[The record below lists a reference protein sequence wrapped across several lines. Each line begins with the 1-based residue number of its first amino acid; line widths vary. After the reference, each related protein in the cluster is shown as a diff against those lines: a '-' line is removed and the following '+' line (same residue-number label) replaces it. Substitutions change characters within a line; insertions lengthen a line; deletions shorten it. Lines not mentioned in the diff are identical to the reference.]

1 MVSSMLL
8 FNPLVMA
15 LHNKEDPQMHATQ
28 PRHNILIVDDSPA
41 VRESLGWLLQDEA
54 NIKVVAE
61 AASGAEAMQLAVKL
75 KPDVVILDI
84 ELPDID
90 GFSVTQLLK
99 ALPQPP
105 LVILLSIHGDAI
117 SKKRGALA
125 GCDAFLEK
133 GMAWPGLQERL
144 QKVLA
149 LSPKNISFLRDY
161 PPDTTSS

>member
-99 ALPQPP
+99 ALP
-105 LVILLSIHGDAI
+105 
-117 SKKRGALA
+117 
-125 GCDAFLEK
+125 
-133 GMAWPGLQERL
+133 
-144 QKVLA
+144 
-149 LSPKNISFLRDY
+149 
-161 PPDTTSS
+161 

>member
-1 MVSSMLL
+1 MQV
-8 FNPLVMA
+8 A
-15 LHNKEDPQMHATQ
+15 H
-28 PRHNILIVDDSPA
+28 RHDILIVDDSQA

-54 NIKVVAE
+54 GLQVVAE

-99 ALPQPP
+99 ALPHPP
-105 LVILLSIHGDAI
+105 IVILLSIHGDAI

-125 GCDAFLEK
+125 GCDMFLEK
-133 GMAWPGLQERL
+133 GMTWPRLLERIQIVLTLANKRKSQEA
-144 QKVLA
+144 KGH
-149 LSPKNISFLRDY
+149 
-161 PPDTTSS
+161 PPATTSS